1 MNRTAKSLLSTI
13 FVISMIT
20 WISGCSS
27 NSTNQHNHQNHNQTT
42 TSDLSVSF
50 QANPAKSNLG
60 DPVTLQA
67 TVKEGNKG
75 VANAKV
81 EFEIWKGTSSNHKQY
96 PAKHV
101 ENGAYIASNS
111 FVESGTY
118 NVVVHV
124 YTDKDHK
131 MTEGTFQVGQTS
143 SELGEHHH
151 NMKTRLHLM
160 LPNSPQKGKSIV
172 LTGHI
177 MDANGNPLKEAEV
190 EFEIWKEGNN
200 KHQYV
205 KAEEKKDGEYMKIYT
220 FPDTGTY
227 HVQLHVEKP
236 SEKLHEHIEKTITV
250 QS

>member
-1 MNRTAKSLLSTI
+1 MNRTPKFFVSTI
-13 FVISMIT
+13 LVVSMIT
-20 WISGCSS
+20 WMSGCSS
-27 NSTNQHNHQNHNQTT
+27 SPMNHQDHQNHNQTT
-42 TSDLSVSF
+42 GNLSVSF
-50 QANPAKSNLG
+50 QANPTKSDLG
-60 DPVTLQA
+60 DPVTFQA

-81 EFEIWKGTSSNHKQY
+81 EFEVWKGTSKNHKQY

-101 ENGAYIASNS
+101 ENGDYIASDS
-111 FVESGTY
+111 FAESGAY

-131 MTEGTFQVGQTS
+131 MTEGTFQVGQS
-143 SELGEHHH
+143 SAEREDHHH
-151 NMKTRLHLM
+151 DSKARLHLM
-160 LPNSPQKGKSIV
+160 LPDSPQKGKSTVI
-172 LTGHI
+172 TGHV
-177 MDANGNPLKEAEV
+177 MDAKGNPVTGAEV

-205 KAEEKKDGEYMKIYT
+205 KAEEKKNGEYIKIFT
-220 FPDTGTY
+220 FPETGTY

-236 SEKLHEHIEKTITV
+236 SKKLHEHIEKMITV